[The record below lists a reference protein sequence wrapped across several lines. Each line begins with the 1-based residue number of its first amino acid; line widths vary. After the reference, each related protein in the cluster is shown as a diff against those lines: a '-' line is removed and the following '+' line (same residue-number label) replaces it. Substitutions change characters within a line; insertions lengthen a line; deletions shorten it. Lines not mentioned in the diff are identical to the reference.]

1 MRYLVREMRLE
12 DVPQAIE
19 IDRESFLT
27 LWPVLPYKKDL
38 MYNDMAHY
46 LVACDATAAK
56 KQRVYGVI
64 GLWLMAGDAHIMT
77 LGVRQAHRRQGIG
90 ESLLISAID
99 LTFTLKAKLMTL
111 EVRSANEPAQ
121 ALYAKYG
128 FIQTGHRRSYYSS
141 GEDAVIMSSDILS
154 SNSFQDRF
162 QQLKLA
168 HAERWGRAFCPSPT

>member
-1 MRYLVREMRLE
+1 MRYTIREMRLE

-19 IDRESFLT
+19 IDRESFPT
-27 LWPVLPYKKDL
+27 QWPVLPYKKDL

-46 LVACDATAAK
+46 LVACGATAAR

-77 LGVRQAHRRQGIG
+77 LGLRQAQRRQGIG
-90 ESLLISAID
+90 EQLLISAID
-99 LTFTLKAKLMTL
+99 LTLTLKAKVMTL

-128 FIQTGHRRSYYSS
+128 FTKTGHRRRYYSS
-141 GEDAVIMSSDILS
+141 GEDAVIMSSDALTS
-154 SNSFQDRF
+154 DSFQGKF
-162 QQLKLA
+162 QQLKRA